1 MKAKLS
7 GDIPAMRGVILPWL
21 CCLLFFLPAQSHAED
36 ALLLL
41 TNPTVSGEP
50 FRVTQHF
57 EILADPSG
65 QLSLDDVASGTYDAR
80 FSRNRLDALELGFT
94 HSAYWLRAKLVNR
107 TQETNWYLRLPGSL
121 SQTGDLYVRQ
131 GGVSQPFA
139 KNTSLPY
146 FKDNLY
152 HLNLRQD
159 TPYTLYMRIQ
169 NNQDPLYLMLDM
181 HTAPGMLQRV
191 VMEYPLISFV
201 FSGLLTLAF
210 YNFMYFLY
218 LRDHSFLALS
228 VFILTFALTLGN
240 HMGLLHY
247 FGSFKA
253 LFQPV
258 SNSVALVALA
268 SCASFSV
275 SIVSMQTTLP
285 GMYQVFRGYFWLVCL
300 LAPVISL
307 LPYGLMLVGALASIL
322 TFLVVMALVMLS
334 LRGVKLASSLIFAVL
349 IFVAS
354 IIPALLRTLGLIG
367 NYPFLSE
374 GPYAGLLLS
383 LVLLSLTQAEQI
395 RQSRE
400 QAERVAAANKA
411 KDEFLTTMS
420 HELRTPM
427 NAVVGAGN
435 LLKITPLSGKQQDYV
450 HKLEISAHHML
461 DLVNDIL
468 DLARADSS
476 QLRLENI
483 PFTLDDVLHQ
493 TEQLLM
499 EQANRKRLAL
509 QQDNRFQPP
518 PGRCL
523 VGDPTRLKQ
532 VLLNLQT
539 NALKFTEHGHVV
551 LQVAPLQASDDE
563 ATLRFSVSDTGI
575 GISAAQQRQLFQPFS
590 QADSSTARRYG
601 GSGLGLAISHKL
613 VARMGGTLEVESH
626 PGEGSCFF
634 FTLRFPLQAEPQ
646 VEAETATVTADWFY
660 GHRVLL
666 VDDEPMNLFFGSE
679 LLNAIGVDVI
689 AVDSGAA
696 ALERLAQQSV
706 ELVLMD
712 VSMPGMDGYQ
722 TTRQI
727 RAHPRFADLPVIALT
742 AHAITGERERCLA
755 AGMDDYLSKPFAPE
769 QLKALLRR
777 WLNTTSPGR
786 RQAPTTPLLA
796 SNLQRI
802 F

>member
-1 MKAKLS
+1 MLRS
-7 GDIPAMRGVILPWL
+7 VPFWL
-21 CCLLFFLPAQSHAED
+21 CCLLLFLSAEIHAEEV
-36 ALLLL
+36 ALLL
-41 TNPTVSGEP
+41 TDAATASGEP
-50 FRVTQHF
+50 FRITQHF
-57 EILADPSG
+57 EMLDDPSG
-65 QLSLDDVASGTYDAR
+65 QLGLDDVASGAYDAR
-80 FSRNRLDALELGFT
+80 FARNRLDALDLSFT
-94 HSAYWLRAKLVNR
+94 HSAYWLRAKLVNH
-107 TQETNWYLRLPGSL
+107 TQENNWYLRLPGSL

-152 HLNLRQD
+152 HLNLMRD
-159 TPYTLYMRIQ
+159 APYTLYMRVR
-169 NNQDPLYLMLDM
+169 NNQDPLYLMLEM
-181 HTAPGMLQRV
+181 YTAPAMLQRV
-191 VMEYPLISFV
+191 VTEYPLLSFV

-218 LRDHSFLALS
+218 LRDYSFLALS
-228 VFILTFALTLGN
+228 VFILTFTLTLGN

-247 FGSFKA
+247 FGPFKA
-253 LFQPV
+253 VFQPL

-275 SIVSMQTTLP
+275 SILAMQKTLP
-285 GMYQVFRGYFWLVCL
+285 SLYQVFRGYFWLVCL
-300 LAPVISL
+300 LAPVITL

-322 TFLVVMALVMLS
+322 TFLVVMALVMTS

-400 QAERVAAANKA
+400 QAERVSAANKA

-435 LLKITPLSGKQQDYV
+435 LLKITPLSGKQQEYV
-450 HKLEISAHHML
+450 QKLEISAHHLL

-499 EQANRKRLAL
+499 EQSSRKQLVL
-509 QQDNRFQPP
+509 QQDNCFQPP

-539 NALKFTEHGHVV
+539 NAIKFTEHGQVV
-551 LQVAPLQASDDE
+551 LQVTPLQATDDE

-575 GISAAQQRQLFQPFS
+575 GISAEQQRQLFQPFS
-590 QADSSTARRYG
+590 QADSSTTRRFG

-613 VARMGGTLEVESH
+613 VARMGGALAVESN
-626 PGEGSCFF
+626 PGQGSCFF

-646 VEAETATVTADWFY
+646 EEAETATAAPDLFY
-660 GHRVLL
+660 GRRVLL

-679 LLNAIGVDVI
+679 LLHAIGIDVI

-696 ALERLAQQSV
+696 ALERLARQTV

-742 AHAITGERERCLA
+742 AHAIAGERERCLA

-777 WLNTTSPGR
+777 WLNAPPPGR
-786 RQAPTTPLLA
+786 RQAPETPPFPLLFSGDA
-796 SNLQRI
+796 NRLHR
-802 F
+802 